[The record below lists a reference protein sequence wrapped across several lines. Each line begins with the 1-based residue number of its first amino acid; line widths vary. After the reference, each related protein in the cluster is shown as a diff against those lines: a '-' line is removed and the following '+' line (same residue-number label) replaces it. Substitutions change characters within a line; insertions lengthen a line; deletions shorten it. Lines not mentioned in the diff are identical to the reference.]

1 MKHLLQSLI
10 LITSIAVLCLA
21 EDIFQLVSLPE
32 FDYGDFGSRIGLF
45 GSFEALS
52 FYSFVNSSQILN
64 PPTGNSNLLAKR
76 EDVTNTTSTS
86 SSSSLGPGTTNSLY
100 VQDIEHDFSL
110 KITDLNGEIDQLIVL
125 SNDTL
130 LINGNFTKFND
141 QSVISPIIYDT
152 SSQEITEIFEE
163 EINGTVKTMFH
174 NNGLIYL
181 GGDFKFNNTYSAAI
195 YNISAG
201 KVESTLFQG
210 FGENSSV
217 NTIAKILNN
226 NNNDDVEEEEQLG
239 SIIFGG
245 VFDTLGLSDL
255 LIHNVTTNK
264 TKHSNTSNTTI
275 ISAEQ
280 IISLRHGTVTTVNG
294 QDSDEDAKAIICPA
308 NGNEWAATPNSG
320 AEWRVELPSEVQG
333 IKPTK
338 ARLYIPE
345 GSNGIKLFRIYT
357 YPNNG
362 IMNLTYID
370 PATNKLA
377 FCDAWCPLLT
387 FDDLNDH
394 VENNIANAT
403 ELNEES
409 SVFVDEENGSF
420 FQYYDPSTNTKNLG
434 YGSDFQEFAF
444 VNDIGVDEV
453 IVTIIDWHGDQ
464 GILAGFEL
472 YQNSI
477 TVFGNNTLNEPN
489 CDSDFSLDNNNYAEI
504 NSGSFQSIQDI
515 NSGVTT
521 NDYLVTF
528 DTDAKITL
536 FPNISYSGN
545 YSIIMTTPG
554 CAYDDSCS
562 ERAIVNV
569 TVFGDHDNVL
579 ATNLIYQNNENF
591 KFDYL
596 FYGHLNG
603 STTTSGTNR
612 IEVSYH
618 DQVSASSDQPFM
630 VVDKVIANIVSL
642 DSIYN
647 KNLSNHTKNS
657 TTSELVS
664 IKLNG
669 LFEYS
674 LANFSYFDELL
685 VHYKSNNRSYISPNN
700 TFVGNSSINLLSGR
714 FSDNTVVDQISLMGN
729 DTLLLLGSFE
739 SDSKNLTLSN
749 NNLLL
754 LSIESYNSTANET
767 VINLPSRL
775 RKRDTQSIL
784 GGNFNN
790 SITRLIDLPQGVL
803 AIGDFALNVNDSST
817 IKDLSNDNDTV
828 SSAYNFVLYSDNQW
842 YSFGN
847 EYQAN
852 NFNQFANVTISGTEY
867 YVFSGNGIFKTWDNG
882 NNSWVTDSNRQLNLT
897 QAAVLNE
904 RQQIL
909 GGSGFNTMD
918 FYTTDQAYIVNGN
931 FSQFGIE
938 VNKNVSF
945 IITNSFYV
953 NSSLSVVGG
962 RFESDNV
969 KNVGF
974 INNTNPG
981 NAMFSLQGDATW
993 GDDAIVQSL
1002 YVDNGNEYLFMG
1014 VNGSVSIGESL
1025 NLTGIVI
1032 YDLINNTF
1040 TSFQPPVLSNSNGDP
1055 IEVNSMVLYNQNN
1068 LLLVGGNFDL
1078 AGSLSCPSLC
1088 VYDIVNTRWINPQD
1102 SNDQS
1107 IGISGVVTDMKF
1119 FQNNQ
1124 ALIVGTN
1131 LTLNNLDVKFLT
1143 YNFQTSSF
1151 DTKDSLN
1158 SIDQSVERFIMND
1171 ENNKDLNGRLI
1182 AMGEDSIYGFD
1193 GSDWS
1198 RIDGDIV
1205 YENYTTFNDIKLLTL
1220 DSSSN
1225 YNETYFDKNNIL
1237 TVAGIFDLKDY
1248 GLVNMA
1254 LFNGTSWIPYLFTS
1268 QSVSPSDFIQI
1279 GDIKSIL
1286 IDDSNRFQSS
1296 DDLKSNN
1303 RFLSRGKIVGISLA
1317 CALGSTTLL
1326 GLLYIIPYFALFRS
1340 RKDGYVPTQ
1349 RIEENEMMN
1358 AVNPEDLLHEIDLQR
1373 EK

>member
-1 MKHLLQSLI
+1 MKLSLQSLLF
-10 LITSIAVLCLA
+10 LITSITVLCHAADL
-21 EDIFQLVSLPE
+21 FQPVSLPE
-32 FDYGDFGSRIGLF
+32 FNYGDFGSRIGLF

-52 FYSFVNSSQILN
+52 FYSYINSSQIVN
-64 PPTGNSNLLAKR
+64 PPTGSSNLLTKR
-76 EDVTNTTSTS
+76 DDVTNNTS
-86 SSSSLGPGTTNSLY
+86 SSSSTASEPTDSLY
-100 VQDIEHDFSL
+100 IQDIEQNFSL
-110 KITDLNGEIDQLIVL
+110 KFADVNGQINQLIVL
-125 SNDTL
+125 TNETV
-130 LINGNFTKFND
+130 LINGNFTKFNNK
-141 QSVISPIIYDT
+141 SVISPIIYET
-152 SSQEITEIFEE
+152 SSKKITPIFEDD
-163 EINGTVKTMFH
+163 INGSVNTVFH
-174 NNGLIYL
+174 DNGLIYL
-181 GGDFKFNNTYSAAI
+181 GGDFKFNNTYSAAV
-195 YNISAG
+195 YNISAE

-210 FGENSSV
+210 FGENSVV

-226 NNNDDVEEEEQLG
+226 NNDENSEENDQLG
-239 SIIFGG
+239 SIVFGG
-245 VFDTLGLSDL
+245 QFDTLGLSDL
-255 LIHNVTTNK
+255 LVHNITTNK
-264 TKHSNTSNTTI
+264 TKNSNTSNTTI
-275 ISAEQ
+275 VSAEQ
-280 IISLRHGTVTTVNG
+280 LISLRHGTFTTVNG
-294 QDSDEDAKAIICPA
+294 QDSDEDASAIICPA
-308 NGNEWAATPNSG
+308 NGNEWAAIPNSG
-320 AEWRVELPSEVQG
+320 AEWRVQLPSEMKGVQ
-333 IKPTK
+333 PTK

-345 GSNGIKLFRIYT
+345 GSNGIKLFRIYS

-370 PATNKLA
+370 PATNELA
-377 FCDAWCPLLT
+377 YCDAWCPLLS

-403 ELNEES
+403 ELNEDS
-409 SVFVDEENGSF
+409 SVFVDEENGSY

-444 VNDIGVDEV
+444 VNEVGVDEV
-453 IVTIIDWHGDQ
+453 IVTIVDWYGEQ

-472 YQNSI
+472 YQNAI
-477 TVFGNNTLNEPN
+477 TVYGNNTLNEPN
-489 CDSDFSLDNNNYAEI
+489 CDFDFSLDNNNYAEI
-504 NSGSFQSIQDI
+504 NSGTFESIQEID
-515 NSGVTT
+515 SGVTDY
-521 NDYLVTF
+521 DYLVTH
-528 DTDAKITL
+528 DTTAKMTL

-554 CAYDDSCS
+554 CASDNSCS
-562 ERAIVNV
+562 QRAIVNV
-569 TVFGDHDNVL
+569 TVFGDHDNIL

-612 IEVSYH
+612 IEISYH
-618 DQVSASSDQPFM
+618 DRVDPSSEEPFM

-642 DSIYN
+642 DSIYD
-647 KNLSNHTKNS
+647 KNLTNHTRNS
-657 TTSELVS
+657 TRSELTT

-685 VHYKSNNRSYISPNN
+685 VHYKRNNRTYISQNN

-714 FSDNTVVDQISLMGN
+714 FSNDTVVDQIILQGNDSLM
-729 DTLLLLGSFE
+729 LLGNFK
-739 SDSKNLTLSN
+739 SDSENLTLSN
-749 NNLLL
+749 NNLLQ

-767 VINLPSRL
+767 IINLPNRL
-775 RKRDTQSIL
+775 LKRDSQSIL
-784 GGNFNN
+784 GGSFNN
-790 SITRLIDLPQGVL
+790 SISRLINLPQGVL
-803 AIGDFALNVNDSST
+803 AIGDFALDVSGSSD
-817 IKDLSNDNDTV
+817 IKDLSNDNETV
-828 SSAYNFVLYSDNQW
+828 SSANNFALYSDKQW

-847 EYQAN
+847 DYEPTS
-852 NFNQFANVTISGTEY
+852 FNQFTNVTINGTEY
-867 YVFSGNGIFKTWDNG
+867 YVFSGDGVFRTWDNG
-882 NNSWVTDSNRQLNLT
+882 NLTWVTDSNRQLNLS

-918 FYTTDQAYIVNGN
+918 FYTTDQAYISDGKFN
-931 FSQFGIE
+931 QFGIE

-953 NSSLSVVGG
+953 NSSLSIIGG
-962 RFESDNV
+962 RFESNNV

-974 INNTNPG
+974 IDNNNPE
-981 NAMFSLQGDATW
+981 NAMRSLQGNATW
-993 GDDAIVQSL
+993 GDDTMIQSL
-1002 YVDNGNEYLFMG
+1002 YVDNNNEYLFMG
-1014 VNGSVSIGESL
+1014 VNGSVAIGDSL

-1032 YDLINNTF
+1032 YDLVNDTF

-1055 IEVNSMVLYNQNN
+1055 IEVNSMVLFNEGNR
-1068 LLLVGGNFDL
+1068 LLVGGDFDL

-1088 VYDIVNTRWINPQD
+1088 VYDIENTRWINPQD

-1107 IGISGVVTDMKF
+1107 ISVSGVVTDMKF
-1119 FQNNQ
+1119 FQSNQ

-1131 LTLNNLDVKFLT
+1131 LTLNNSNVNFLT
-1143 YNFQTSSF
+1143 YNFQTAAF
-1151 DTKDSLN
+1151 ATKDTLN
-1158 SIDQSVERFIMND
+1158 DIDASVERFILND
-1171 ENNKDLNGRLI
+1171 ENNKNLNGRLV
-1182 AMGEDSIYGFD
+1182 AMGQDSIYGFD
-1193 GSDWS
+1193 GTHWN
-1198 RIDGDIV
+1198 RIDDDIV

-1220 DSSSN
+1220 SSSSN
-1225 YNETYFDKNNIL
+1225 YNGTYFDKSNIL

-1254 LFNGTSWIPYLFTS
+1254 LYNGTSWIPYVFTS
-1268 QSVSPSDFIQI
+1268 QSLDLSNSLEI
-1279 GDIKSIL
+1279 GDIRSIL

-1296 DDLKSNN
+1296 DDLKSKN
-1303 RFLSRGKIVGISLA
+1303 RFLSRGKVVGISLA

-1326 GLLYIIPYFALFRS
+1326 GLLYIIPFFALFRP
-1340 RKDGYVPTQ
+1340 RKDGYVPAQ